1 MHHIPLLIT
10 DLALILTVAAAATII
25 CRKLKQPLV
34 LGYVVAGF
42 LIGPAVGWFPNVGD
56 SEGISTWSE
65 IGVIFLMFGLG
76 LEFSIV
82 RLLNVGRSAVIT
94 AVTEMALMPAAGM
107 LCGTALGWSFFS
119 SLFLGGMLA
128 ISSTTIIIKA
138 FDDLG
143 LKGKKF
149 TELVFGSLVV
159 EDIMGIFM
167 MVVLSTMAVSASLD
181 GGAVVVELGQMA
193 LYLVAWFA
201 LSVIFVPSLLSR
213 VVHIVSDE
221 ILLVASLALCLCMVA
236 LANAIGF
243 SSALGAFLA
252 GSILAG
258 TAQAH
263 RIESLFKSVK
273 DLFGAVFF
281 VSVGMLL
288 SPDAVVQNAPAI
300 IAITLVTLLGKPVFT
315 FLGAMLSGQSLKTS
329 VKCGMSLSQ
338 IGEFSFII
346 AALGASLGVTSDF
359 LYPIIVAVSVIT
371 TLTTPV
377 YVKNSDRL
385 YRALAKVLPGR
396 ILERID
402 SAKDETDGTEGAS
415 NLWANHAKRWTLKV
429 VLVVLSATASVEVLK
444 KIIEPLLA
452 TAIPNEALSWTVM
465 VTCVVITGLFMSNV
479 FHADRTTEFNVLWMK
494 DKRNHIPLTLLTIIG
509 AVICVGM
516 VFFIVNASGVGQ
528 SPIPYLIALVVTGAM
543 AVSKRIHSLFIRL
556 ETSFI
561 GNLNE
566 SIIAKRRDA
575 LSDEERETW
584 VKRNL
589 YVVEVETTRMLQHRA
604 HLRTAPRAVRPVF
617 QMDRDRADLPA
628 AQVDFGEHRAA
639 AADAL
644 LPVEIP
650 VVLLRQAQH
659 LRPDDRP
666 AGKHRVAMHAAA
678 GVGQLD
684 KLQPEHIVHAERARQ
699 LRRDVA
705 AARPDAA
712 VIQLVGEQ
720 QVKRLHVRARL
731 QKLDLRVQM
740 HAPLHVEDQRV
751 QRIPRAGRRAAE
763 RAADLRLRKLAD
775 VLHHAVL
782 RLLLQPRGQ
791 LLQPAFC
798 DMLHPAPPVTT
809 AATGGGAR
817 SADRAPRR
825 PDCPPRPASACKAAS
840 HTASCRA
847 PPRRAGSLRRRAS
860 A

>member
-42 LIGPAVGWFPNVGD
+42 LIGPAVDWFPNVGD

-94 AVTEMALMPAAGM
+94 AVTEMALMIAVGM

-258 TAQAH
+258 TAQVH

-346 AALGASLGVTSDF
+346 AALGASLGVTGDF

-402 SAKDETDGTEGAS
+402 SAKDETDSTEGAS

-528 SPIPYLIALVVTGAM
+528 SPIPYLIALIVTGAM

-566 SIIAKRRDA
+566 SIIAERRDA

-589 YVVEVETTRMLQHRA
+589 YVVEIETTRMLQHREA
-604 HLRTAPRAVRPVF
+604 IPPLGLSPLKSLANAPAAKQQPQGEQSADFMYGLAYGLDLIAIQRGDRRIECSTLARLTKSELARRIIDPSDPLCIQEGDVLTFLGTEDEADAYLQSLVADGVLDEEQACSISLDEYLSGRPAIPDATCFAIDVDVSSPLAGTTIAASQLKERYGSLVVALRHNWLLKLRP
-617 QMDRDRADLPA
+617 QHNMRISAGDRIWLMGKADL
-628 AQVDFGEHRAA
+628 
-639 AADAL
+639 ADPLIKREDAT
-644 LPVEIP
+644 
-650 VVLLRQAQH
+650 VL
-659 LRPDDRP
+659 
-666 AGKHRVAMHAAA
+666 
-678 GVGQLD
+678 
-684 KLQPEHIVHAERARQ
+684 E
-699 LRRDVA
+699 
-705 AARPDAA
+705 
-712 VIQLVGEQ
+712 
-720 QVKRLHVRARL
+720 
-731 QKLDLRVQM
+731 
-740 HAPLHVEDQRV
+740 
-751 QRIPRAGRRAAE
+751 
-763 RAADLRLRKLAD
+763 
-775 VLHHAVL
+775 
-782 RLLLQPRGQ
+782 
-791 LLQPAFC
+791 
-798 DMLHPAPPVTT
+798 
-809 AATGGGAR
+809 
-817 SADRAPRR
+817 
-825 PDCPPRPASACKAAS
+825 
-840 HTASCRA
+840 
-847 PPRRAGSLRRRAS
+847 
-860 A
+860 

>member
-42 LIGPAVGWFPNVGD
+42 LIGPAVDWFPNVAD

-82 RLLNVGRSAVIT
+82 RLLNVGKAAVIT
-94 AVTEMALMPAAGM
+94 AVTEMALMIAAGM

-258 TAQAH
+258 TAQVH

-346 AALGASLGVTSDF
+346 AALGASLGVTGDF

-402 SAKDETDGTEGAS
+402 SAKDETDSTEGAS

-528 SPIPYLIALVVTGAM
+528 SPIPYLIALIVTGAM

-566 SIIAKRRDA
+566 SIIAERRDA

-589 YVVEVETTRMLQHRA
+589 YVVEVETTRMLQHREA
-604 HLRTAPRAVRPVF
+604 IPPLGLSPLKSLANAPAAKQQPQGEQSADFMYGLAYGLDLIAIQRGDRRIECATLARLTKSELAQRIIDPSNPLCIQEGDVLTFLGTEDEADAYLQSLVADGVLDEEQACSISLDEYLSGRPAIPDATCFAIDVDASSPLAGTTIAASQLKERYGSLVVALRHNWLLKLRP
-617 QMDRDRADLPA
+617 QHNMRISAGDRIWLMGKADL
-628 AQVDFGEHRAA
+628 
-639 AADAL
+639 ADPLIKREDATL
-644 LPVEIP
+644 LE
-650 VVLLRQAQH
+650 
-659 LRPDDRP
+659 
-666 AGKHRVAMHAAA
+666 
-678 GVGQLD
+678 
-684 KLQPEHIVHAERARQ
+684 
-699 LRRDVA
+699 
-705 AARPDAA
+705 
-712 VIQLVGEQ
+712 
-720 QVKRLHVRARL
+720 
-731 QKLDLRVQM
+731 
-740 HAPLHVEDQRV
+740 
-751 QRIPRAGRRAAE
+751 
-763 RAADLRLRKLAD
+763 
-775 VLHHAVL
+775 
-782 RLLLQPRGQ
+782 
-791 LLQPAFC
+791 
-798 DMLHPAPPVTT
+798 
-809 AATGGGAR
+809 
-817 SADRAPRR
+817 
-825 PDCPPRPASACKAAS
+825 
-840 HTASCRA
+840 
-847 PPRRAGSLRRRAS
+847 
-860 A
+860 

>member
-10 DLALILTVAAAATII
+10 DLALILTVAVAATII

-42 LIGPAVGWFPNVGD
+42 LIGPAVGWFPNVAD

-82 RLLNVGRSAVIT
+82 RLLNVGKAAVIT
-94 AVTEMALMPAAGM
+94 AVTEMALMIAAGM

-213 VVHIVSDE
+213 VAHIVSDE

-263 RIESLFKSVK
+263 RIENLFKSVK

-288 SPDAVVQNAPAI
+288 SPDAVIQNAPAI
-300 IAITLVTLLGKPVFT
+300 VAITLVTLLGKPVFT

-346 AALGASLGVTSDF
+346 AALGASLGVTDDF

-377 YVKNSDRL
+377 YVKNSDKL
-385 YRALAKVLPGR
+385 YRALAKILPGR

-402 SAKDETDGTEGAS
+402 SSDDESGGGEGS
-415 NLWANHAKRWTLKV
+415 SSLWANHAKRWTLKV

-444 KIIEPLLA
+444 KVIEPLLA
-452 TAIPNEALSWTVM
+452 TAIPNEALNWTVM
-465 VTCVVITGLFMSNV
+465 VICVIITGLFMSNV

-494 DKRNHIPLTLLTIIG
+494 DKRNHVPLTALTIVG

-528 SPIPYLIALVVTGAM
+528 SPIPYLIALVVTGVM

-566 SIIAKRRDA
+566 NIIAERRDA

-589 YVVEVETTRMLQHRA
+589 YVVEIEATRMLHRREAIPPLGLSPLKSLAGTPSAKQLSHGEQSADFMYGLAYGLDLIAIQRGDRRIECSTLARLTKSELARRIIDPSDPLCIQEGDVLTFLGTEDEADAYLQSLVADGTLDEGQAYSISLDEYLGGRPAIPDATCFAIDVDASSPLAGTTIAVSQLKERYGSLVVALRHNWMLKLRPQHNMRISA
-604 HLRTAPRAVRPVF
+604 G
-617 QMDRDRADLPA
+617 DRIWLMGKADL
-628 AQVDFGEHRAA
+628 
-639 AADAL
+639 ADPLIKREDAT
-644 LPVEIP
+644 
-650 VVLLRQAQH
+650 VL
-659 LRPDDRP
+659 
-666 AGKHRVAMHAAA
+666 
-678 GVGQLD
+678 
-684 KLQPEHIVHAERARQ
+684 E
-699 LRRDVA
+699 
-705 AARPDAA
+705 
-712 VIQLVGEQ
+712 
-720 QVKRLHVRARL
+720 
-731 QKLDLRVQM
+731 
-740 HAPLHVEDQRV
+740 
-751 QRIPRAGRRAAE
+751 
-763 RAADLRLRKLAD
+763 
-775 VLHHAVL
+775 
-782 RLLLQPRGQ
+782 
-791 LLQPAFC
+791 
-798 DMLHPAPPVTT
+798 
-809 AATGGGAR
+809 
-817 SADRAPRR
+817 
-825 PDCPPRPASACKAAS
+825 
-840 HTASCRA
+840 
-847 PPRRAGSLRRRAS
+847 
-860 A
+860 